1 MASSYLRRVSEH
13 HKAPS
18 DKNASVVGGAAPWD
32 GGEALGA
39 PCAAGDAVGIPGS
52 AQQAIGVPP
61 HGQATS
67 EALRLAD
74 RPSPMAM
81 SRAIHARF
89 ELDGDMVGTYMRDA
103 IERGGYRAALEYY
116 CSAES
121 EKSDMAWHRFKAKGW
136 LLGRLGH
143 YDRMK
148 KWLEEGTDW
157 PDYDLLLSTAVSAPH
172 VAYRAPPLWLE
183 TPRPVPLSA
192 DHMMAFE
199 PVAPAC
205 PDLGSVPDYIWAV
218 MLILD
223 ATGPLFSSA
232 GLGAALSLVAA
243 GPDWRGSCPFRNG
256 GQYDP
261 CRGARLHGAPDG
273 CHRWIMADIDF
284 DPRPLNEPHFYYDLT
299 DEGRGALAD
308 AKKAGAP
315 WQKAAEAG
323 AAGLAGMALPDLLE
337 NACSLGAPACSL
349 DRMRGELGRLV
360 DAWEAQEGGRRAPPV
375 SVADQ
380 VLVDLGLTAKWSES
394 GETTDSSLDHLLYLM
409 DVVDSTHAVACEAEP
424 STGAERAV
432 LQTLIAAMQ
441 DLCRKHGRAVA
452 AAASATSPS
461 SAPACGRWEEQGG
474 GMRRRRRP
482 PYTDT
487 TPPLISDLYYCLAE
501 YCGSRRLAVDPYS
514 LPLSEVLTD
523 DKRAAIIKVLL
534 DDSVFHHGAD

>member
-1 MASSYLRRVSEH
+1 MGGHL
-13 HKAPS
+13 KAPS
-18 DKNASVVGGAAPWD
+18 GGIASGAGGAAPWD
-32 GGEALGA
+32 GGRAPGS
-39 PCAAGDAVGIPGS
+39 PCAAGDAADIPGS
-52 AQQAIGVPP
+52 EQRAIGAPP
-61 HGQATS
+61 HMQATP
-67 EALRLAD
+67 EAARRAD
-74 RPSPMAM
+74 CPAPTAM
-81 SRAIHARF
+81 PRAIRARF

-103 IERGGYRAALEYY
+103 IERGGYRAALEHY

-143 YDRMK
+143 YDRVK
-148 KWLEEGTDW
+148 SWLEEGADW
-157 PDYDLLLSTAVSAPH
+157 PDFDLLLSTAVSAPD

-183 TPRPVPLSA
+183 TPRPVPLST
-192 DHMMAFE
+192 DCMMSFE

-205 PDLGSVPDYIWAV
+205 PDLGLVPDCIWAV
-218 MLILD
+218 MLVLD
-223 ATGPLFSSA
+223 ATGPLYSSA

-243 GPDWRGSCPFRNG
+243 GPGWRGRRPFRND

-273 CHRWIMADIDF
+273 CHRWIVADIDF
-284 DPRPLNEPHFYYDLT
+284 DPRPSNEPHFYYDLT

-308 AKKAGAP
+308 AKRAGAT
-315 WQKAAEAG
+315 WQRATEAG
-323 AAGLAGMALPDLLE
+323 AAGLAGMDLPDLLE
-337 NACSLGAPACSL
+337 NACSLGAPARSL

-360 DAWEAQEGGRRAPPV
+360 DAWRAQEDGRRPPPPV
-375 SVADQ
+375 GAADQ

-394 GETTDSSLDHLLYLM
+394 GETAGSSLDHLLYLM

-432 LQTLIAAMQ
+432 LQALIAAIQ
-441 DLCRKHGRAVA
+441 GQCRKHGRAVA
-452 AAASATSPS
+452 AASSAAGPS
-461 SAPACGRWEEQGG
+461 SAPACSSCAEQGG
-474 GMRRRRRP
+474 GMRRRRPP

-501 YCGSRRLAVDPYS
+501 YCRSRRLAVDPFS

-523 DKRAAIIKVLL
+523 DKRAELIKVLL